1 MNAHF
6 ATRLLDEQGRW
17 KPQTEMKNSS
27 ADLSP
32 TAAQMPRLLGLAQA
46 SKVYRHHPELAE
58 GTPFSRN
65 GNEIAWGTIGD
76 ASTSEGIFW
85 ETVNA
90 AGVLKVPMVISVW
103 DDGFGISVSKKFQ
116 TTKES
121 ISTVLRGFQ
130 RTKRQPG
137 LEILTAKAWDYDA
150 LNDVYAK
157 AEKLAREEHIPVLI
171 HVEEVTQPQGHS
183 TSGSHERYKSEE
195 RLAWEVE
202 YCCNRKFRVWIEEQ
216 GIAKAASLDEIEEA
230 AEKEVREAQKRAWKA
245 FQTPLKELQSETLA
259 WLEKLASELPSD
271 QAHQQAMVAKLADL
285 KKQLQRKASV
295 LRRDSIAVARQAKA
309 VLSGVD
315 YSVKQEFLTWLDSEM
330 MKASSLYDSHQIS
343 ESESSPLRIDE
354 RAPIYPEKP
363 EQAEQVDGRVV
374 LRDNFQ
380 ALFERYPEALIFGED
395 SGRLGD
401 VNLGLEGMQEQFG
414 ELRVSDTGIRE
425 ATILGQG
432 IGMALRGLRPIAEIQ
447 YLDYLL
453 YCFQTLSDDLATIH
467 YRTRGGQAAP
477 VIVRTRGHRLEGIW
491 HAGSPMGMIVSAVH
505 GMHVC
510 VPRNLTEAAG
520 MYNTLMQ
527 GDDPALIVEPL
538 NAYRLKEPLPLN
550 PGDYTVPLGI
560 PVILQEGTDI
570 TVVSYGSTLNLIR
583 SVLPRFDEVGISVEL
598 IDVRTLLPFDRE
610 HRIGASLRK
619 TNRIIFI
626 DEDMPGGATAMMMQ
640 HVLQEQGGYFQL
652 DSPAKCVT
660 AKPHR
665 PAYASDGDYFS
676 KPNTEDIFEA
686 VYGLMSEADRARW
699 RPLD

>member
-1 MNAHF
+1 
-6 ATRLLDEQGRW
+6 
-17 KPQTEMKNSS
+17 
-27 ADLSP
+27 
-32 TAAQMPRLLGLAQA
+32 
-46 SKVYRHHPELAE
+46 
-58 GTPFSRN
+58 
-65 GNEIAWGTIGD
+65 
-76 ASTSEGIFW
+76 
-85 ETVNA
+85 
-90 AGVLKVPMVISVW
+90 MVISVW

-699 RPLD
+699 RPLY